1 MLDAGCNPLELFLV
15 GLFKLLNLLFSILV
29 YLFDLLFQ
37 NYDLSS
43 QVQLKVSGFHFLLLQ
58 FDLELLFLES
68 QLASLNLCFTLS
80 LELPGLLGTRRRR
93 AYVVMS

>member
-29 YLFDLLFQ
+29 NLFDLLFQ

>member
-15 GLFKLLNLLFSILV
+15 GLFELLNLLFSILV
-29 YLFDLLFQ
+29 NLFDLLFQ

-68 QLASLNLCFTLS
+68 QLASLNLCFALS